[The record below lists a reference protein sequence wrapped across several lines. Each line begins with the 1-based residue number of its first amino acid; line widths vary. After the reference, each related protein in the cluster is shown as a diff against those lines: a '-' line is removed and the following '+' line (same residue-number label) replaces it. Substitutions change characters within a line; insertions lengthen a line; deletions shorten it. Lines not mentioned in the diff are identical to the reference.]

1 MNSLLRDLKYAIRR
15 LTKAPVFSLTVVLIV
30 ALGIGANTAMF
41 SFVNAMLF
49 RPQPFENPHELVD
62 IYQDSDEGDPVS
74 NSFPAYRDMTEYT
87 DVFAGVAA
95 SYTNR
100 LSFQTQDGVRPAIG
114 EYVTANYFAVL
125 GLKPLMGRWFEE
137 DEGLPGAAPVAVLSH
152 GAWQSKFGADP
163 EVIGETIRLNGAP
176 VTVVGI
182 GPVGY
187 NSLSPAVV
195 IDFWLSLSCMP
206 SVAGNFAAGTL
217 ERRQDHWFIVKARL
231 NPGVTASQAQ
241 ASMNGLANRLAA
253 DFPNL
258 NQGRD
263 ITVFASE
270 EVRIHP
276 RIDPFL
282 LPGASLL
289 MAVVGLVL
297 MIACSN
303 LAILLLVRGASRAK
317 DLFIRMSLGATRR
330 QLTRHLLTESLL
342 LSAAGGL
349 LGYVIAAWALRLITA
364 FEAPLPLPVT
374 LDLILDYRVLAFT
387 IFLSLLTGIG
397 FGLAPAL
404 KATRTDLVSTLRD
417 GGDPLSSSRGWFS
430 LKNALVVFQVAM
442 SFLLL
447 VGAGLFIRSLT
458 NAQSVEVGFNVDN
471 VAILKTD
478 ATHAGYSR
486 AEAQGFYK
494 ELLHR
499 IEAIPG
505 VESAARAARPPVSGR
520 GGSSTLIL
528 EGYQSPSGTGAVEV
542 AWAYVGP
549 SYFET
554 LQIPILHGR
563 GFTEADHE
571 ETVPVAVIN
580 ETMARRYWGS
590 LEVAGRRFRYQA
602 DEDSWVQIVGVARDT
617 RVVNVVEDPRDLFYR
632 PLEQQP
638 TSAVSFLVRSSQ
650 NPSSLLAPMRRELR
664 QVESRLPLL
673 EAKTMA
679 EHLGDS
685 LIAPKAGA
693 ALLAGFGILAL
704 GLASMG
710 LYAVVA
716 FAVSRRSAE
725 VGIRMALGAR
735 AKQVVWM
742 MASEVMALVGVGI
755 ALGLGLAF
763 LATRALAGLLYG
775 VSATDP
781 LTLISIGVVLT
792 MVALAATY
800 LPARRAA
807 RTDPMESVR
816 CQ

>member
-1 MNSLLRDLKYAIRR
+1 MDSLLRDLKYAIRR
-15 LTKAPVFSLTVVLIV
+15 LTKAPVFSVTAVLIV

-49 RPQPFENPHELVD
+49 RPQPFKNPHEMVD
-62 IYQDSDEGDPVS
+62 IYQDSDEGDPGS
-74 NSFPAYRDMTEYT
+74 NSFPAYRDMTDYS

-95 SYTNR
+95 SYTGL

-125 GLKPLMGRWFEE
+125 GLKPSMGRWFEE
-137 DEGLPGAAPVAVLSH
+137 DEGLPGAAPVAVLSQ
-152 GAWQSKFGADP
+152 GAWQAKFGADP
-163 EVIGETIRLNGAP
+163 EVIGETVRLNGAP
-176 VTVVGI
+176 VTIVGI

-195 IDFWLSLSCMP
+195 IDFWLSLSCLP

-217 ERRQDHWFIVKARL
+217 ERRQDHWFMVKARL

-241 ASMNGLANRLAA
+241 ASMNGLANRLAT

-258 NQGRD
+258 NKGRD

-270 EVRIHP
+270 DVRIHP
-276 RIDPFL
+276 MIDPFL

-349 LGYVIAAWALRLITA
+349 LGYVMAAWALRLITT

-374 LDLILDYRVLAFT
+374 LDLILDHRVLAFT
-387 IFLSLLTGIG
+387 IFLSLLTGIA

-404 KATRTDLVSTLRD
+404 KATRTDLASTLRD

-430 LKNALVVFQVAM
+430 LKNALVVFQVAV

-458 NAQSVEVGFNVDN
+458 NAQNVDVGFNVDKL
-471 VAILKTD
+471 AILKTD
-478 ATHAGYSR
+478 ATQAGYSLD
-486 AEAQGFYK
+486 EAQGFYK
-494 ELLHR
+494 ELLRR
-499 IEAIPG
+499 IETIPG
-505 VESAARAARPPVSGR
+505 VESAARAARPPISGF

-554 LQIPILHGR
+554 LQIPILQGR
-563 GFTEADHE
+563 GFTDADHE

-580 ETMARRYWGS
+580 ETMARRYWGR
-590 LEVAGRRFRYQA
+590 LEVVGRRFRYQA

-617 RVVNVVEDPRDLFYR
+617 RVFNVIEDPRDLFYR

-638 TSAVSFLVRSSQ
+638 SAAVSFLVRSSQ

-664 QVESRLPLL
+664 QVESRLTVLG
-673 EAKTMA
+673 AKTMA
-679 EHLGDS
+679 EHLG
-685 LIAPKAGA
+685 
-693 ALLAGFGILAL
+693 
-704 GLASMG
+704 
-710 LYAVVA
+710 
-716 FAVSRRSAE
+716 
-725 VGIRMALGAR
+725 
-735 AKQVVWM
+735 
-742 MASEVMALVGVGI
+742 
-755 ALGLGLAF
+755 
-763 LATRALAGLLYG
+763 
-775 VSATDP
+775 
-781 LTLISIGVVLT
+781 
-792 MVALAATY
+792 
-800 LPARRAA
+800 
-807 RTDPMESVR
+807 
-816 CQ
+816 